1 MNSIKSPAK
10 TSPQHHP
17 PQRATRLLDQVR
29 ERLRY
34 MHYSLRTE
42 QTYVYWIRWFIRYS
56 GLRHPKDMGRPEVE
70 AYLTMLATERKVA
83 ASTRR
88 QALGALLHLYENN
101 LGYRGSTTSQA
112 LSNL

>member
-1 MNSIKSPAK
+1 
-10 TSPQHHP
+10 
-17 PQRATRLLDQVR
+17 
-29 ERLRY
+29 
-34 MHYSLRTE
+34 MHYGLRTE

-70 AYLTMLATERKVA
+70 AYLTMLATEHKVA
-83 ASTRR
+83 ASTHR